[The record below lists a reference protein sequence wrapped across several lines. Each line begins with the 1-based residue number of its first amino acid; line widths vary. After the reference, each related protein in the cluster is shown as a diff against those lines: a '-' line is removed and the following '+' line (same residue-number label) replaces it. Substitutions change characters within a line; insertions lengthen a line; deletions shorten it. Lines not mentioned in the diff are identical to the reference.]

1 MINLYTQY
9 KEREL
14 KAYNPQIQ
22 CDPAISIDPSA
33 ALADYNKGVNQV
45 GLMYCL
51 CKSA

>member
-1 MINLYTQY
+1 MINVYTYY

-14 KAYNPQIQ
+14 KAHNPQIQ

-33 ALADYNKGVNQV
+33 ALVDYDKGANQV

-51 CKSA
+51 CKGA